1 MKILGIGGTTHDYS
15 YCVMNDEN
23 ILIAIE
29 EERISR
35 EKHSQGLRSKLHRGI
50 QYCLQNN
57 DLIQNYDDI
66 NLIISN
72 DAFDLNHNVESKIID
87 RMVKINHHMAHAA
100 STFYLSPFKESAI
113 LVMDGGGSYFSQRF
127 NESCSLG
134 YAQNNNISF
143 FQKIYGKVRNLYNIE
158 IFKDELNTVEQIF
171 ESNSC
176 SIPLLYLLMTE
187 ACGFKTLQE
196 GKTMGLAPYGKDT
209 YVKMFSDYMVV
220 VEENNKINID
230 IDYMGLVNCLQEIAR
245 YDQRDRFVVKAD
257 IAYAT
262 QHNFEQAVFFVM
274 NYLHKKTGSK
284 NLCFSGGAALN
295 SVLNGKIKYN
305 TKFENVC
312 IIPAPADSGTAIGAA
327 LYGYYN
333 IYGNKRRNY
342 EPLKNMFY
350 GKSYND
356 DEVEKVIDSFQNKVQ
371 FSKYDESELY
381 KRTAQYI
388 SEGKIIGWFQGGSE
402 FGPRALGNR
411 SILADPRNKDMKDIL
426 NKKVKFREHFRPFA
440 PVVLRSQVH
449 DYFDTDF
456 PDNDFMLFVGHV
468 KEHAKKLIPAVT
480 HIDGSARLQ
489 TVTENSNLKLFRL
502 LEEFKE
508 ITGIPVLIN
517 TSFNIKGRP
526 IVEKPMH
533 AMEAFMHC
541 EMDILVLNNYIIS
554 KK

>member
-15 YCVMNDEN
+15 YCVMNNEK

-35 EKHSQGLRSKLHRGI
+35 EKHSQGLRSKLLRGI

-57 DLIQNYDDI
+57 DLAQNYDDI
-66 NLIISN
+66 DLIISN
-72 DAFDLNHNVESKIID
+72 DAFDLNHNIETKIID
-87 RMVKINHHMAHAA
+87 KMVKINHHMAHAA

-134 YAQNNNISF
+134 HAENNDISF
-143 FQKIYGKVRNLYNIE
+143 FQKIYGKIRNLYNIE
-158 IFKDELNTVEQIF
+158 IFKDEPNTVEQVF
-171 ESNSC
+171 ESNSS

-209 YVKMFSDYMVV
+209 YVKMFSDYIKID
-220 VEENNKINID
+220 EENNKIKID
-230 IDYMGLVNCLQEIAR
+230 IDYMGLVSCLQEIAR
-245 YDQRDRFVVKAD
+245 CDHRDRFEVKAD

-262 QHNFEQAVFFVM
+262 QHNFEQAVFLIM
-274 NYLHKKTGSK
+274 NHLHEKTGSK

-295 SVLNGKIKYN
+295 SVLNGKIKKN

-312 IIPAPADSGTAIGAA
+312 IIPAPADSGTSIGAA

-333 IYGNKRRNY
+333 IYKNKRSNY

-350 GKSYND
+350 GKIYD
-356 DEVEKVIDSFQNKVQ
+356 DEVEKVIDSSKANIVFE
-371 FSKYDESELY
+371 KYDDKDLY
-381 KRTAQYI
+381 KHTAQYI

-449 DYFDTDF
+449 EYFDTDF
-456 PDNDFMLFVGHV
+456 PDNDFMLFVGQV
-468 KEHAKKLIPAVT
+468 KDHAKNLIPAVT
-480 HIDGSARLQ
+480 HIDCSARLQ
-489 TVTENSNLKLFRL
+489 TVTEDSNLKLFKL
-502 LEEFKE
+502 IEEFKE
-508 ITGIPVLIN
+508 MTGIPVLIN

-533 AMEAFMHC
+533 AMEAFMQC
-541 EMDILVLNNYIIS
+541 EMDVLVLNNYII
-554 KK
+554 KKK